1 MRRGLLVLAATVAMV
16 AALLLPVFIFPTA
29 AVAQPLTWERVNTDG
44 FGFTPA
50 GEMGTAM
57 CMAEYK
63 GQLYTGTVNYENANG
78 CAVWRYDGGTTWTQV
93 AFGGFGDANN
103 KVAYCMAVYNDLLY
117 VGTMNQTTGCEVF
130 SYDGETWTQEV
141 GQGAAGTPTGPGF
154 GDGTS
159 ATTAGQMIVFG
170 GMLYVG
176 AGWGPLSV
184 AKVWA
189 YDGTNWTQANTDG
202 FGDANN
208 EIVRSFAV
216 YNGQLHAGTW
226 NGVTGCEVWRY
237 DGPGPANWTQINTDG
252 FGAATNRGARVMEA
266 WGGDLYVGIAG
277 TDTPEVWTYDGTT
290 WTDVT
295 PTFPDANNDAI
306 RSMAVYKDALYVG
319 VGNYGDANPLTNVGT
334 QVYRYGGAAPEQVNL
349 SGFDGDPANQACHS
363 LCVYQGD
370 LYAGVFNVDWGAVP
384 ATIYGGA
391 QVWRTNVPS
400 TWYLAEGATAG
411 DFETFVLVQ
420 NPNATQVTVDINFM
434 TSAGPVPGPQNFP
447 IAADSRV
454 TFFANDFVTDFN
466 VSTQVNATGGDV
478 ICERAMYGNSRTWAH
493 DSIGV
498 TMPASTWYLAEGATA
513 GGFETFVLVQ
523 NPNPTQVTVDLDFM
537 TSTGPVPGPQGFPVA
552 GDSRVTFKA
561 NDYVTDFNVST
572 RVNSTGG
579 GVICERAMY
588 GNNRV
593 FAHDSIGVTMPA
605 STWYL
610 AEGATAGGFETF
622 VLVQNPNATQVT
634 VDLDFMTSVGPL
646 PGPQNFPVAGD
657 SRVTFKANDYVTD
670 FNVSTRVDSTG
681 GDVICERAMY
691 GNNRIWAHDS
701 IGTSSTD
708 YLWYLAEGS
717 TMGGMETFV
726 LVQNP
731 NATQVTVD
739 LTFMTSTGPVPGPQ
753 DFPIPADSRV
763 TFKVNDYVTDF
774 NVSTE
779 VTSEGGGV
787 ICERAMYGNSRTW
800 AHDSIG
806 YAP

>member
-1 MRRGLLVLAATVAMV
+1 MRKRLLISVATVAMV
-16 AALLLPVFIFPTA
+16 VALMLPVFVFPTA
-29 AVAQPLTWERVNTDG
+29 AVAQPLDWEQVSADG
-44 FGFTPA
+44 FGFATP
-50 GEMGTAM
+50 GEMSSAM
-57 CMAEYK
+57 CMAEYRGK
-63 GQLYTGTVNYENANG
+63 LYAGTVNQINNNG
-78 CAVWRYDGGTTWTQV
+78 CAVWCYDGGTDWTQV
-93 AFGGFGDANN
+93 GSGGFGDTNN
-103 KVAYCMAVYNDLLY
+103 WVVETMAVYNDLLY
-117 VGTMNQTTGCEVF
+117 VGVRNDTTGCEVF
-130 SYDGETWTQEV
+130 SYDGTNWTQEV
-141 GQGAAGTPTGPGF
+141 GQGPAGTPTGPGF
-154 GDGTS
+154 GDGAS
-159 ATTAGQMIVFG
+159 CRTAAHMIVFD

-176 AGWGPLSV
+176 AGRGLGSIG
-184 AKVWA
+184 KVWA
-189 YDGTNWTQANTDG
+189 YDGSNWTQANTDG

-208 EIVRSFAV
+208 NRISSLAI

-226 NGVTGCEVWRY
+226 NNATGCEVWRY
-237 DGPGPANWTQINTDG
+237 DGPAPANWTQINTDG
-252 FGAATNRGARVMEA
+252 FGDAANSGARVMEA
-266 WGGDLYVGIAG
+266 WGGDLYVGAVNTNG
-277 TDTPEVWTYDGTT
+277 PYVWTYDGAT

-306 RSMAVYKDALYVG
+306 RSMAVYKGALYVG
-319 VGNYGDANPLTNVGT
+319 VGNYGSAHPLTNAGT
-334 QVYRYGGAAPEQVNL
+334 QVYRYGGGPPEQVNL
-349 SGFDGDPANQACHS
+349 SGFDGDSANQACHS

-370 LYAGVFNVDWGAVP
+370 LYAGVINVDPGAIP
-384 ATIYGGA
+384 TTTYQGA

-420 NPNATQVTVDINFM
+420 NPNPDQVTVDVTFM
-434 TSAGPVPGPQNFP
+434 TSTGPQLGPQNFP
-447 IAADSRV
+447 IPPDSRV
-454 TFFANDFVTDFN
+454 TFFVNDFVNDYN

-478 ICERAMYGNSRTWAH
+478 ICERAMYGNNRTWAH

-498 TMPASTWYLAEGATA
+498 TMPSDTWYLAEGATA

-537 TSTGPVPGPQGFPVA
+537 TSGGAVPGPQGFPIP
-552 GDSRVTFKA
+552 GDSRVTLKA

-572 RVNSTGG
+572 QVNSMGG
-579 GVICERAMY
+579 DVICERAMY

-593 FAHDSIGVTMPA
+593 FAHDSIGVTMP
-605 STWYL
+605 SDTWYL
-610 AEGATAGGFETF
+610 AEGATAGDFETF

-634 VDLDFMTSVGPL
+634 VDLDFMTSGGPV
-646 PGPQNFPVAGD
+646 PGPQNFPVPGN

-670 FNVSTRVDSTG
+670 FNVSTQVTSTG

-701 IGTSSTD
+701 IGTPSTD

-731 NATQVTVD
+731 NPTQVTVD
-739 LTFMTSTGPVPGPQ
+739 VNFMTSTGPVPGPQ
-753 DFPIPADSRV
+753 GFPIAGNSRV

-779 VTSEGGGV
+779 VIPTGGGV